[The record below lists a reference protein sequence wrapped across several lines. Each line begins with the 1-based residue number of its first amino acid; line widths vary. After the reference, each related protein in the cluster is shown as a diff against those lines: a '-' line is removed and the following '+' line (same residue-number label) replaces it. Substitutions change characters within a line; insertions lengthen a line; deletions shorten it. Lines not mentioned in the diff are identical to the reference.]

1 MDTDSVAR
9 LLELTVRAIPN
20 ARGPAVIHIVQW
32 QTLRYLADIGPV
44 GCTLSDLV
52 RHHATSHAPVSR
64 SVAALARKKLV
75 KLAPDPNDRRFRRIT
90 LTSQG
95 KDALGSDPL
104 VRLIRELEHFDPRTR
119 ARLHDMLVEIRR
131 ALT

>member
-1 MDTDSVAR
+1 MDADAVAR

-75 KLAPDPNDRRFRRIT
+75 KLAPDPKDRRFKRIT

-95 KDALGSDPL
+95 KDALLLDPL
-104 VRLIRELEHFDPRTR
+104 GRLIKALEQLDPSTR
-119 ARLHDMLVEIRR
+119 SRLHDILVEIKR